1 MGKKNIKRDNFAMIK
16 SSLLEIEV
24 QPAVSIQSALG
35 MKQVIVATIIRQI
48 HEHTVRGQSVLHNS
62 TPAFG
67 RVSVCCSR
75 AQGRFPV

>member
-1 MGKKNIKRDNFAMIK
+1 MGKKNIKRDNFAMIT
-16 SSLLEIEV
+16 SSLLKT
-24 QPAVSIQSALG
+24 AVFIQSVLRV
-35 MKQVIVATIIRQI
+35 KQIIVTTIIRQI
-48 HEHTVRGQSVLHNS
+48 HEHTLRGQSVLHNS